1 MLLMEALYSK
11 SGCEVIVLIDEY
23 DTPLNAAF
31 QGGFYDVASR
41 FFASFFTSALKD
53 NYRLKKAC
61 LLGIVEVR
69 GESLLSAL
77 NNVRVYS
84 VADIPYSLCF
94 GFSVKEI
101 HSIVGS
107 EETLSKILEWYNGY
121 TIGTKTVI
129 NQWSF
134 LSCIM
139 DGIFR
144 SFWIDTVFTA
154 NIKSVL
160 EPQWKDLLLTTFQHL
175 FDLDPVPVPSLFSK
189 VNYSSKSKGMVSV
202 LHFLVH
208 TCYLSYCRKDKFI
221 GIVHIPN
228 YEVREHWRLHV
239 LKIVQEKVLNEVS
252 VLQNHLQEVFSVE
265 PFSLSNLEK
274 VMRNLLFSS
283 LSYCDTVS
291 ENLYHCFCV
300 GCLKAALD
308 LPKWCVKT
316 DRGPG
321 VSRYDIVVV
330 VESAKRVIVIE
341 LKEATSEANLDAEA
355 EKALLQ
361 ACEKDYAAEFKG
373 YKCYLIASCY
383 WCGFLSKDNV

>member
-1 MLLMEALYSK
+1 MFQLHCKLNGRVRKVHELHKKRPELLKEYNINDA
-11 SGCEVIVLIDEY
+11 VLLREL
-23 DTPLNAAF
+23 DTKLSIIPLMIQECDWTGSFLNK
-31 QGGFYDVASR
+31 FYIGE
-41 FFASFFTSALKD
+41 LLD
-53 NYRLKKAC
+53 NYILREARREHKILGSRPSEKRKKELENMKIIGGYVMPPVKGMYKDVHVC
-61 LLGIVEVR
+61 DFK
-69 GESLLSAL
+69 SLYPS
-77 NNVRVYS
+77 
-84 VADIPYSLCF
+84 I
-94 GFSVKEI
+94 
-101 HSIVGS
+101 IVG
-107 EETLSKILEWYNGY
+107 WN
-121 TIGTKTVI
+121 IG
-129 NQWSF
+129 
-134 LSCIM
+134 M
-139 DGIFR
+139 D
-144 SFWIDTVFTA
+144 SLDS
-154 NIKSVL
+154 N
-160 EPQWKDLLLTTFQHL
+160 LT
-175 FDLDPVPVPSLFSK
+175 D
-189 VNYSSKSKGMVSV
+189 KG
-202 LHFLVH
+202 
-208 TCYLSYCRKDKFI
+208 
-221 GIVHIPN
+221 
-228 YEVREHWRLHV
+228 
-239 LKIVQEKVLNEVS
+239 QNEVS